1 MNIKLI
7 VLAISLLFSLSSYSQ
22 DSAPDSTD
30 NPILGYYHLGMS
42 YEEHFNQASKMKAA
56 TEKTNPNNSPSQ
68 YLIGIDGI
76 NFNAASTDASSCLD
90 ISGFDYAN
98 YSKETLPI
106 YFTGKSYFLD
116 GKLVSMTIQTPWQ
129 EPDTGLPTYAASTI
143 FITKKVPHNRC
154 LLDVYDV
161 DIHNKLIEQTEKLAS
176 FLSTKYGTPTKEY
189 TISKLEAL
197 KQAETSCAFPTQWY
211 SLCKSNAVLPRAE
224 WHQGNMTIIMGI
236 SSDATLFI
244 SFLDE
249 QALSHSN
256 LDKYFKPAEPTKANA
271 AW

>member
-7 VLAISLLFSLSSYSQ
+7 ILAISLLSSLSCYSQ
-22 DSAPDSTD
+22 AVIPDSTD
-30 NPILGYYHLGMS
+30 KPILGYYHLGMS
-42 YEEHFNQASKMKAA
+42 YEEHFNQASKMKET
-56 TEKTNPNNSPSQ
+56 TEITNPNNSLSQ

-76 NFNAASTDASSCLD
+76 NFNAANTDVSSCLD
-90 ISGFDYAN
+90 ISEYDYAN

-129 EPDTGLPTYAASTI
+129 ESDMRLPTYAASTI
-143 FITKKVPHNRC
+143 FITKKVPQNRC
-154 LLDVYDV
+154 LLDVYHV
-161 DIHNKLIEQTEKLAS
+161 NIHNNLIEQAEMLVS
-176 FLSTKYGTPTKEY
+176 FLSKKYGTPTKEY
-189 TISKLEAL
+189 TISKLEPL
-197 KQAETSCAFPTQWY
+197 KQGETSCAFPTQWY
-211 SLCKSNAVLPRAE
+211 SLCQSNAVLPRAE
-224 WHQGNMTIIMGI
+224 WHQGKMTIIMGI

-256 LDKYFKPAEPTKANA
+256 LDRYFKPAEPTKANA
-271 AW
+271 TW